1 MEGKITQITVCAV
14 EERPLPHSL
23 RKKEADS
30 LIGTFAV
37 PQKTREADFS
47 TILFLLLYSTE
58 FWSFSLS
65 SSGLISLLR
74 RIHVPKKWRVLSS
87 PAKPSKKRIKTS
99 ALECR
104 KRVSTHNTQYT
115 FSSSTSV
122 QNQSA
127 LTTNTT
133 TQSSTG
139 ERKHCPST
147 EPRRRKEKPHAFFL
161 LCYFPCYIFR
171 QLHQEKRF
179 SIIALQ

>member
-37 PQKTREADFS
+37 PQKTREADFF

-65 SSGLISLLR
+65 SSGLIPLLR

-139 ERKHCPST
+139 EKESIVHLLSLGEERKSRT
-147 EPRRRKEKPHAFFL
+147 LFFFYVTFPVT
-161 LCYFPCYIFR
+161 YFVNCI
-171 QLHQEKRF
+171 KR
-179 SIIALQ
+179 SASP